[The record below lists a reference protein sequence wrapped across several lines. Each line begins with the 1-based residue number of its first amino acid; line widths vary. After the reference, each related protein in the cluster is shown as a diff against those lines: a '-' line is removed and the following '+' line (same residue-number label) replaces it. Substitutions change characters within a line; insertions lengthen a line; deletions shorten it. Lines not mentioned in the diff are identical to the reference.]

1 MNDQQI
7 LLNESRSSTGEKN
20 KETQYYMIDQNVNN
34 ENNDIDPRAFHRQG
48 IHPSREQLSFDE
60 LGKVYTNIS
69 KRRMVSKASVL
80 TFRYF
85 KIHIIK
91 IQTLLKP

>member
-1 MNDQQI
+1 MNDKQT

-20 KETQYYMIDQNVNN
+20 KETQYYMVDQNANN

-80 TFRYF
+80 IFRYF
-85 KIHIIK
+85 KIHIITDVK
-91 IQTLLKP
+91 